1 MTLTGRL
8 TPRRSRFSY
17 VEALKSVFIVGLLS
31 SLSGCLLIP
40 EDRLHRALNE
50 KEQSGHQIYKLY
62 PGSARPLSDLAVVA
76 IGDVPSANI
85 DGLNV
90 SATDY
95 QEIHLLPGQHMLAWR
110 KGFGF
115 SVMVEPAMMK
125 VAEMAIAVEL
135 QAGHVY
141 RLFADRTYGTGYKF
155 YFWIE
160 DTADGKVIGG
170 AKKP

>member
-1 MTLTGRL
+1 MTLAERV
-8 TPRRSRFSY
+8 TPRRLRFSRD
-17 VEALKSVFIVGLLS
+17 EALKTLLVLGLLS

-40 EDRLHRALNE
+40 EDRLHQALNA

-62 PGSARPLSDLAVVA
+62 PGSTRLLSDLAIVVM
-76 IGDVPSANI
+76 GDVSSASI

-115 SVMVEPAMMK
+115 SVMVEPTMMK
-125 VAEMAIAVEL
+125 VAEMAIAVQL

-141 RLFADRTYGTGYKF
+141 RLFADRTYGTGYRF
-155 YFWIE
+155 YYWIE
-160 DTADGKVIGG
+160 DAADGKVIGG
-170 AKKP
+170 TKKP